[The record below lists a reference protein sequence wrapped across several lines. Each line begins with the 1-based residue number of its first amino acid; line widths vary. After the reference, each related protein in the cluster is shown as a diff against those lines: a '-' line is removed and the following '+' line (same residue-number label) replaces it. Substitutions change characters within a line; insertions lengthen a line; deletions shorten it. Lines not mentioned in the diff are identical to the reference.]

1 MPAIFI
7 SYRREDSAGYA
18 GRMHEELEGRLGSDQ
33 VFRDADT
40 LRAGQ
45 DFEDAIR
52 ERLRDCQT
60 CLVLIGPNWVRSQTD
75 AGERRLDQPGDYV
88 CMEVAG
94 ALARPDVL
102 VVPVL
107 VGGARMPGSAE
118 LPEVIRPLARRQALS
133 VRDEAWEADMD
144 RLAASL
150 RRNAGPSP
158 VSPDARPRPE
168 GQPRWSR
175 GAIGALAAV
184 VILAAAAGVYWRNRE
199 AAAPNSAAGTA
210 RGTGPATLPAGATN
224 KAPDGATFAID
235 APSAGSEVSIGD
247 LIYVVLSGSVQRR
260 GDAQRVW
267 LRIRASNDGRY
278 DANFWD
284 DSFRLVAGGQSI
296 APNSGLNEVLEGR
309 SIRQAVIRFD
319 VPTLTTA
326 MVLRVAYQG
335 KSGEIPL
342 DLSGNGSPPGHDAP
356 DPRDALSHAVL
367 SSIVAT
373 ETPLVDSG
381 DLSTSILRISRRAFV
396 NSQRITVVVRWTN
409 KGRYDIA
416 TGDLV
421 LRLDVGGEVLPPW
434 RSPSEV
440 VAGASTY
447 LGDVVFDVPPT
458 VRTATLSATLRDTRT
473 ERKLTL
479 H

>member
-18 GRMHEELEGRLGSDQ
+18 GRMHEELEGRLGADQ

-52 ERLRDCQT
+52 LRLRHCQT
-60 CLVLIGPNWVRSQTD
+60 CLVLIGPNWVRSQTPT
-75 AGERRLDQPGDYV
+75 GERRLDQPGDYV
-88 CMEVAG
+88 CMEIAA
-94 ALARPDVL
+94 ALSRADVL

-107 VGGARMPGSAE
+107 VGGARMPGSTE
-118 LPEVIRPLARRQALS
+118 LPDVIRPLARRQAFS

-150 RRNAGPSP
+150 RQSTEPSLL
-158 VSPDARPRPE
+158 SPAAKRPMEQR
-168 GQPRWSR
+168 RWSR
-175 GAIGALAAV
+175 GALGALAAV
-184 VILAAAAGVYWRNRE
+184 VLLVAAAGVFWRNRE
-199 AAAPNSAAGTA
+199 TTAP
-210 RGTGPATLPAGATN
+210 GTGSSAPAAGATN
-224 KAPDGATFAID
+224 QGPDGATFAID
-235 APSAGSEVSIGD
+235 APSTGTEVSLGD

-267 LRIRASNDGRY
+267 LRVRVSNEGRY
-278 DANFWD
+278 GANLWD
-284 DSFRLVAGGQSI
+284 DSFRLVAAGQSV
-296 APNSGLNEVLEGR
+296 APNGGLNEVLEGR

-326 MVLRVAYQG
+326 AVLRVSYQG

-367 SSIVAT
+367 SSIVTA
-373 ETPLVDSG
+373 ETPLLDSG
-381 DLSTSILRISRRAFV
+381 DVSTAILRIGRRAFV

-409 KGRYDIA
+409 KGRYDA
-416 TGDLV
+416 GTGDLV
-421 LRLDVGGEVLPPW
+421 LRLDVGGEVLPPV

-440 VAGASTY
+440 ITGASTY
-447 LGDVVFDVPPT
+447 VGDVVFDVPPT
-458 VRTATLSATLRDTRT
+458 VRTATLTGTLRESRT
-473 ERKLTL
+473 ERTLTL